1 MNKKKPDSAWL
12 WVPLIL
18 VILFAIG
25 WAINRTHTH
34 QSDATL
40 AEKSKIELDLL
51 AHSIQDQ
58 LQKKDY
64 DSAKTL
70 ISNWGAGNTNIL
82 NITLSSKNGFE
93 LAHYHNPLSSSYE
106 RIETTTFLYSYNGLA
121 TLTLTRSLDQI
132 YKERRLFLYQ
142 LFTAYLIISA
152 AFFFLTYTNSHIRK
166 QRQELKESQ
175 DQIRLLLNSSAEG
188 IYGLDTEN
196 RCTFINRAALQ
207 MLNYNEES
215 ELIGEK
221 IQEIIF
227 YLPSEKS
234 PQADISSK
242 PENVQDSKNKS
253 HIDGKKLWCKNN
265 SSFTADYWSYP
276 IYKGEEHIGAVVTF
290 IDITERKAA
299 ADALYKREQ
308 DLSITLNSIG
318 DAVISTDEAGHVT
331 RMNPVAEKLTG
342 WPKEEAQGKELQS
355 IFPIVN
361 ASTRE
366 PIECPTELVLSRGE
380 TIYLSNHTTLISRD
394 STEYQIADSAAPI
407 LDKNKQIKGMILIF
421 NDVTEQYRLR
431 EEVTKSQRILQ
442 AIMDN
447 SPSVFYIKD
456 QAGRFTY
463 ANQKAGALF
472 NRPGEELINLSDHD
486 LFPKEIADTIRENDL
501 KVIET
506 GTALESE
513 ETAFFDD
520 NLRYFSSIK
529 FPIFNEHG
537 VIVATGGTSTDIT
550 ERKLQEKKL
559 LHSQKM
565 ESLGKLTGGIA
576 HDFNNLL
583 GIILGFTELLD
594 SALDKQPKLHRYVT
608 QITHAGERGARLTQ
622 RLLAFSKHETEQAK
636 VLNINTLL
644 ITNQNMLEK
653 ALTSRI
659 TLQYELGSD
668 LWPVYIEESSFEDAL
683 LNLSINS
690 MHAMEQEGGLLIFK
704 TENLQLNAA
713 EALELHL
720 LAGDHVVISVIDTGC
735 GMDDATTERIFEPF
749 FSTKEHVGTGLGL
762 SQVYGFMERS
772 KGAISVDSHP
782 GKGSEFR
789 LYFPL
794 HQQDKPLT
802 DEEHSEKMSHST
814 G

>member
-1 MNKKKPDSAWL
+1 MNKKKPDLVWL
-12 WVPLIL
+12 WVALIL
-18 VILFAIG
+18 VILLAIG
-25 WAINRTHTH
+25 WAINRTHT
-34 QSDATL
+34 QKSDATL
-40 AEKSKIELDLL
+40 AERSKIELDLL
-51 AHSIQDQ
+51 AHSIQGQ
-58 LQKKDY
+58 LQKKNY

-70 ISNWGAGNTNIL
+70 INDWGGQSTNIL

-93 LAHYHNPLSSSYE
+93 LARYHNPLPSSYE
-106 RIETTTFLYSYNGLA
+106 RIETTAFPYSYNGLA
-121 TLTLTRSLDQI
+121 TLTLTRSLDEA
-132 YKERRLFLYQ
+132 YKEKRLFLYQ
-142 LFTAYLIISA
+142 LLTAYLLISA
-152 AFFFLTYTNSHIRK
+152 SFFSLAYTNSRIRK
-166 QRQELKESQ
+166 QKQKLKESQ
-175 DQIRLLLNSSAEG
+175 GQIRLLLNSSAEG

-196 RCTFINRAALQ
+196 RCTFINRSALQ

-215 ELIGEK
+215 ELIGEE
-221 IQEIIF
+221 IQDIIF
-227 YLPSEKS
+227 HPPSERS

-242 PENVQDSKNKS
+242 RESVPDNKNKS
-253 HIDGKKLWCKNN
+253 HIDGKTLWRKNN
-265 SSFTADYWSYP
+265 SSFTADHWSYP
-276 IYKGEEHIGAVVTF
+276 IYKEEKHVGAVVTF
-290 IDITERKAA
+290 LDITERKAA

-308 DLSITLNSIG
+308 DLSITLDSIG

-342 WPKEEAQGKELQS
+342 WPKKEALGKELQS

-366 PIECPTELVLSRGE
+366 PIECPTGLVLSHGE
-380 TIYLSNHTTLISRD
+380 TIYLSNHTTLIARD

-431 EEVTKSQRILQ
+431 EEVAKSQRTLQ

-447 SPSVFYIKD
+447 SPSAFYVKD

-463 ANQKAGALF
+463 ANQKMGALF
-472 NRPGEELINLSDHD
+472 NRSVEDLIGLSDHI
-486 LFPKEIADTIRENDL
+486 LFPKEIADAIRGNDI
-501 KVIET
+501 KVMET
-506 GTALESE
+506 GSALESE
-513 ETAFFDD
+513 ETALFDD
-520 NLRYFSSIK
+520 NPRYFSSIK

-537 VIVATGGTSTDIT
+537 VIVAIGGASTDIT

-576 HDFNNLL
+576 HDFNNIL

-608 QITHAGERGARLTQ
+608 QITHAGERGAKLTQ
-622 RLLAFSKHETEQAK
+622 RLLEFSKHETEQAK
-636 VLNINTLL
+636 VVDINTLL

-659 TLQYELGSD
+659 TLQYELGAD
-668 LWPVYIEESSFEDAL
+668 LWPACIEESSLEDTL
-683 LNLSINS
+683 LNLSINA
-690 MHAMEQEGGLLIFK
+690 MHAMEQEGGSLIFK
-704 TENLQLNAA
+704 TENLQLGPI

-720 LAGDHVVISVIDTGC
+720 LAGDYVVMSVKDTGC
-735 GMDDATTERIFEPF
+735 GMDEATTERIFEPF
-749 FSTKEHVGTGLGL
+749 FSTKEHKGTGLGL
-762 SQVYGFMERS
+762 SQVYGFLERS

-789 LYFPL
+789 LYFPH
-794 HQQDKPLT
+794 HQQDKSLT
-802 DEEHSEKMSHST
+802 DEEHTEKTSDLVE
-814 G
+814 